1 MSQVQVHH
9 LLHPQVIAD
18 EHARILAMIEAG
30 DADQATSE
38 MITHIFRARD
48 RLVAYLQ
55 REEADVASDRSVGAS
70 I

>member
-1 MSQVQVHH
+1 
-9 LLHPQVIAD
+9 VIAD

-30 DADQATSE
+30 DVDQATSE
-38 MITHIFRARD
+38 MTAHLSQAGD

-55 REEADVASDRSVGAS
+55 RLEADVASDRSVGAS